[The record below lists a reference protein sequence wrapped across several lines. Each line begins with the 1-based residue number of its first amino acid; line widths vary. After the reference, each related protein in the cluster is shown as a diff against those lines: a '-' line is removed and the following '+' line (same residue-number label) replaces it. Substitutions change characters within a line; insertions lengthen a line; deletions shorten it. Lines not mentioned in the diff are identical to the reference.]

1 MKRAVIAGAASL
13 MAALTAG
20 CAEPPVKPIPEAVR
34 RSVTAASADVSGS
47 KNSDTSKLGARGT
60 DEGGRLGA
68 LQGAAMGAN
77 SGSLLGMLVLM
88 PVGAAVGGAKGAAE
102 ARPAEIVDETRSNL
116 RLALQDTDFTE
127 LLRRRLATSKA
138 AGATDFSTVT
148 SGSASAPLATSA
160 GTPVGH
166 VIALEYRLQLYSEY
180 LVNPLIGVYV
190 QVTAQV
196 QSPDRR
202 QLLHSATWSY
212 CSERTEFVQ
221 AAANNAALFR
231 AQINQAATILGEAI
245 PHDLYVSRQPRTLK
259 AKQLNAPASVYIA
272 CMDFSDLPSRTGE
285 QPFIPASPTAIPLAP
300 AAQSQSTPT
309 PVVVP
314 TPVAAVAPTPVAAV
328 APAPGGVDGTWQ
340 MDIQVSSTFCL
351 SQSTSVT
358 FANRT
363 AEGPWGK
370 LQVAPG
376 GELSG
381 WMKLKPLATGSID
394 YLVNVSGRLENGSM
408 AGSLSGRCSGTFT
421 MRKP

>member
-1 MKRAVIAGAASL
+1 MKRAIIAGAASL
-13 MAALTAG
+13 VAVLTAG
-20 CAEPPVKPIPEAVR
+20 CAEPPVKPVPEAAR

-138 AGATDFSTVT
+138 AGAIDFSTVT

-160 GTPVGH
+160 GTSVGH

-212 CSERTEFVQ
+212 CSDRTEFVQ

-245 PHDLYVSRQPRTLK
+245 PHDLYVSRQPRMLK

-285 QPFIPASPTAIPLAP
+285 QPFIPASPTVIPLAP
-300 AAQSQSTPT
+300 AAQTQPTPT

-314 TPVAAVAPTPVAAV
+314 TPVAAVAP
-328 APAPGGVDGTWQ
+328 APGGVDGPWQ

-363 AEGPWGK
+363 AEGTWGK
-370 LQVAPG
+370 LQVTPD

-394 YLVNVSGRLENGSM
+394 YLVNLSGRLANGSM
-408 AGSLSGRCSGTFT
+408 AGTLSGRCSGTFT
-421 MRKP
+421 MRKQ